1 LRLSRLGSVKG
12 HQNQRPSSVA
22 IDGVTNDRMM
32 KVSSNNPRPMVVPTW
47 PIDRRSLV
55 IIDIMVKANTSP
67 AEVTTPPV
75 LARARMSPVF
85 IPAGLEGEVCGYTG
99 EAFAVF
105 CRTSTATEV
114 GATI

>member
-1 LRLSRLGSVKG
+1 
-12 HQNQRPSSVA
+12 
-22 IDGVTNDRMM
+22 
-32 KVSSNNPRPMVVPTW
+32 
-47 PIDRRSLV
+47 
-55 IIDIMVKANTSP
+55 
-67 AEVTTPPV
+67 V

-85 IPAGLEGEVCGYTG
+85 IPAGLEGEGCGYTG